1 MIKKTLLVFLGG
13 AIGAVSRE
21 FLVLAGSNVHGHFP
35 TSILAANLTAAFL
48 IGLVTALAVKKG
60 TISKDVQLF
69 ATTGVMGG
77 LSTFS
82 TLIWGTVILMQA
94 PGQAGIGVFYLV
106 VSMVAG
112 LALVQLGLSIGTSLR
127 RSRLG

>member
-1 MIKKTLLVFLGG
+1 MLKKTLLVFLGW
-13 AIGAVSRE
+13 AIGAASRE

-48 IGLVTALAVKKG
+48 IGLVTALDVPNG
-60 TISKDVQLF
+60 TISNDVQLF

-94 PGQAGIGVFYLV
+94 PGQAWVGLIYLA
-106 VSMVAG
+106 VSLVAG
-112 LALVQLGLSIGTSLR
+112 LALVELGLSIGARLR
-127 RSRLG
+127 KPTPG